1 MKNKKKIIQLIES
14 YTICWNTDLNA
25 VTKLYFFGQ
34 FQVHAK
40 WPLPLCIVIV
50 IPNSILVSAIYI
62 EIYKLLFYLQEPT
75 PFGSIPFGA
84 HMLFRPRARRTD

>member
-1 MKNKKKIIQLIES
+1 MQLPNFI
-14 YTICWNTDLNA
+14 
-25 VTKLYFFGQ
+25 FFGQ

-50 IPNSILVSAIYI
+50 IPNSILVSAI
-62 EIYKLLFYLQEPT
+62 FYLQEPP

-84 HMLFRPRARRTD
+84 HMLFRPRARRAD

>member
-14 YTICWNTDLNA
+14 FTICWNTDLN
-25 VTKLYFFGQ
+25 YIFFGQ

-40 WPLPLCIVIV
+40 WPLPLCIVIA

>member
-1 MKNKKKIIQLIES
+1 MLEYRFKCSNEIRF
-14 YTICWNTDLNA
+14 
-25 VTKLYFFGQ
+25 FFGQ

-40 WPLPLCIVIV
+40 WPLPLCIVIA